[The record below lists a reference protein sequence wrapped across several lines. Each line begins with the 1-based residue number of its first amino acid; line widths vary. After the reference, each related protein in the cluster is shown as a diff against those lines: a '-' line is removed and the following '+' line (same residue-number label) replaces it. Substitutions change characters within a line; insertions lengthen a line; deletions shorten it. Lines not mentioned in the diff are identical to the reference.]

1 LAAFGGLFNTAPGTI
16 TIPIIG
22 GTETV
27 TFNDTYPSL
36 DVTYS
41 PANSITINTTGI
53 YEINYFLNAT
63 ANAAV
68 LTTYAVRNGGAV
80 IPETEVSSLL
90 SVGTNFIYSGTTI
103 VNLTAGSV
111 LTMTVSALLGLTLT
125 LADGTN
131 ASLIVKRLD

>member
-1 LAAFGGLFNTAPGTI
+1 M
-16 TIPIIG
+16 
-22 GTETV
+22 

-36 DVTYS
+36 DVTYA
-41 PANSITINTTGI
+41 PANSITINSTGI

-63 ANAAV
+63 ASAAI
-68 LTTYAVRNGGAV
+68 LTTYAVRIGGVV
-80 IPETEVSSLL
+80 IPETEVSALL
-90 SVGTNFIYSGTTI
+90 ALDTNFIYSGTAI
-103 VNLTAGSV
+103 VNLTAGDV